1 MMLGLSRVDRRLFVV
16 GLLMWGV
23 IPGVLALV
31 FLRCVRGFVAMT
43 RELVGLV
50 VVVTGG
56 GAVATSVAT
65 LCSLGSSPSVAIL
78 FGGCRSISIVAINLM
93 MAFCRHYLCF
103 SGNTMMYSRSL
114 SCTALT

>member
-1 MMLGLSRVDRRLFVV
+1 MTLGLIRVDRRLLVV
-16 GLLMWGV
+16 GLLMLGV

-56 GAVATSVAT
+56 ASVATSVAT
-65 LCSLGSSPSVAIL
+65 LCSLGLPPSVATL
-78 FGGCRSISIVAINLM
+78 CGGCRSISIVASDLIMTL
-93 MAFCRHYLCF
+93 
-103 SGNTMMYSRSL
+103 
-114 SCTALT
+114 